1 MKSTNMQS
9 KFHTSFSVVFF
20 IVVIVTIVCNSIENL
35 MPIYY
40 YIKPAIL
47 TLLVIYFWM
56 NSTHLKKTT
65 RNITLLALVF
75 SLVGDVL
82 LMFVNHSPNFFIG
95 GLVAFLLAHIMYI
108 SVFLKSR
115 NKTAN
120 SLPII
125 TILLI
130 YASGIFYFIKDGL
143 NDMLI
148 PVLLYLMVILIM
160 AATAF
165 LRKRSTI
172 TNSYNLVFAG
182 AVFFVISDSL
192 LALNK
197 FYELLLFSNI
207 SILLTYALAQYL
219 IVLGILKQ
227 KE

>member
-1 MKSTNMQS
+1 MQS